1 MEPPDEAAMQ
11 RINAELHSVME
22 GAVAAQRK
30 LLEIEATAWSD
41 DRLIRVVVGPRG
53 QLVDLEI
60 DPRVGNRLNTA
71 ALARTILAT
80 ARAATEQAMASARE
94 ILDEDVPKD
103 MRGLRETQV
112 PGGFDLTDLLTQT
125 DTDLHRIIHDEDD
138 EDGDERR

>member
-1 MEPPDEAAMQ
+1 MESPDEAAMR

-30 LLEIEATAWSD
+30 LLEIEGTAWSD
-41 DRLIRVVVGPRG
+41 DRLIKVVVGPRG

-125 DTDLHRIIHDEDD
+125 DTDLHRIIHEDD
-138 EDGDERR
+138 EKPDERG

>member
-1 MEPPDEAAMQ
+1 MQ

-30 LLEIEATAWSD
+30 LLEIEGTAWSD
-41 DRLIRVVVGPRG
+41 DRLIKVVVGPRG
-53 QLVDLEI
+53 QLVGLEI
-60 DPRVGNRLNTA
+60 DPRAGNRMNTD

-80 ARAATEQAMASARE
+80 ARAAAEQAMASARE

-103 MRGLRETQV
+103 MRGLRDTQV

-138 EDGDERR
+138 DEGSGGRR